1 MGTCKVD
8 GTEKVDTA
16 KAISLTTSEANT
28 AILWT
33 TTEALEENISFLRIV
48 SRRELDFCVRGT
60 TTRILRGSF
69 AKVISGRISV
79 RPKIKV
85 ITRWCYFRKECS
97 QGLSGFSAAP
107 LTSSAPLRDECRL
120 SRVGLGYAFRPS
132 GAAATD
138 TPRLASSRYRLARL
152 RADRTLP
159 VHLCLIQLEMILSF
173 FIDTNL

>member
-1 MGTCKVD
+1 MEAALRESVL
-8 GTEKVDTA
+8 
-16 KAISLTTSEANT
+16 ISNAQSA
-28 AILWT
+28 
-33 TTEALEENISFLRIV
+33 V
-48 SRRELDFCVRGT
+48 
-60 TTRILRGSF
+60 
-69 AKVISGRISV
+69 KVISGRISV

-159 VHLCLIQLEMILSF
+159 LHLCLFLLETIKKKKKTTTKNELLIGS
-173 FIDTNL
+173 